1 MRCAAQCHPSPV
13 RIPIREDIRGKGG
26 GGGRVQRSHWRFGL
40 FASVFQN
47 KRGDTVGAKSSLE
60 NLPHSNRF

>member
-26 GGGRVQRSHWRFGL
+26 GGGGEFKGPIGGL
-40 FASVFQN
+40 VC
-47 KRGDTVGAKSSLE
+47 
-60 NLPHSNRF
+60 LPQCSKIKEGTLWELSPL